1 MLQKAGHIKN
11 TVVLIFRRIQCLNLM
26 ISGEAWVLLSSG
38 SQVQPQIMLDPDYP
52 PDYLSASYDYDSTDH
67 DEKLQDMKFHLMCLH
82 IIKFV
87 TKLKCWKHC
96 LVSEKK
102 HIAKYLELK
111 SL

>member
-1 MLQKAGHIKN
+1 MN
-11 TVVLIFRRIQCLNLM
+11 
-26 ISGEAWVLLSSG
+26 SGEAWVLLSSG

-52 PDYLSASYDYDSTDH
+52 PDYLSVSYDYDSTDH